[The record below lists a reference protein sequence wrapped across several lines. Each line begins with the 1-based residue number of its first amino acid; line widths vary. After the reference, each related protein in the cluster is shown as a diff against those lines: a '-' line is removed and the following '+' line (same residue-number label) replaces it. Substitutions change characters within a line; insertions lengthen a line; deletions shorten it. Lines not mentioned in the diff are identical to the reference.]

1 MLKPIEGTILTVVR
15 ESCRRR
21 RARPRTPAAPL
32 GEVLRAA
39 RDAGSAA
46 LDQTPELLP
55 VLKDAGVVDAGG
67 AGFLLLLDAAL
78 HVVDGE
84 PLPQPPSA
92 TARRGEGSRVG
103 RRAGLGPRSGVD
115 GEPTQEQRYEVMFLC
130 NLADDDIGALKQGW
144 GAIGDSIVVVGGDGV
159 WNCHVHTNDIGAAI
173 EAALDLGGRRF
184 RSASPTSSKRSPPS
198 TPAVRRS

>member
-1 MLKPIEGTILTVVR
+1 M
-15 ESCRRR
+15 
-21 RARPRTPAAPL
+21 
-32 GEVLRAA
+32 
-39 RDAGSAA
+39 
-46 LDQTPELLP
+46 
-55 VLKDAGVVDAGG
+55 LKDAGVVDAGG

-92 TARRGEGSRVG
+92 TARRGRS
-103 RRAGLGPRSGVD
+103 GPRRQGAERGRGPARG
-115 GEPTQEQRYEVMFLC
+115 GEAASVTEQRYEVMFLC

-173 EAALDLGGRRF
+173 EAALDLGGRPLQDPRH
-184 RSASPTSSKRSPPS
+184 RP
-198 TPAVRRS
+198 VRRDRRRARQPRGGADRGDGRQPSMPAAMPSCRR